1 MTKRCALLS
10 MDITDDFYV
19 YDYMLIEPM
28 SKYGWIAEEVS
39 WRNESVNWDD
49 YDVVIVR
56 STWDY
61 QDAPDAFMK
70 TMQSI
75 DNSSA
80 VLENSLATLE
90 WNINKAYLKDIEEQG
105 VRIVPTRWFE
115 TFDGGGIADVVRS
128 WECEE
133 FILKPLV
140 SANADHTYR
149 LTLASFQEQ
158 ASILGKVFEQR
169 PFMLQPF
176 IHSIVTEGEYSLFY
190 FAGEYSHSILKKP
203 KQNDFR
209 VQEEHGGELELV
221 EPAKVL
227 KELAQTTLKTLP
239 DDPLYARLDFIR
251 TEEGFAVME
260 VELIEPSL
268 YFNMDD
274 NSAQRFVDVFIRRFG
289 EG

>member
-70 TMQSI
+70 TMQAI

-115 TFDGGGIADVVRS
+115 GFDGDGIADVVRS

-149 LTLASFQEQ
+149 LTLASLQEQ
-158 ASILGKVFEQR
+158 AAILGKVFEQR

-176 IHSIVTEGEYSLFY
+176 IHSIVSEGEYSLFY

-203 KQNDFR
+203 KQDDFR

-221 EPAKVL
+221 EPERAL
-227 KELAQTTLKTLP
+227 KELAQATLKTLP

-251 TEEGFAVME
+251 TDEGFAVME

-289 EG
+289 SG